1 MSYPHPLDILF
12 LTNFSDYCYRAIPAI
27 AQLADAF
34 HTRLTLMHV
43 FDPRRTSQEKAAQA
57 LESFFPE
64 ADRYPFC
71 RRLAV
76 PGPLLEAVKRHVE
89 MWPVNLI
96 AAPASDP
103 IGLPRIGEQSLR
115 ARIIEECGVPVW
127 SLGRRVRPDRLLQP
141 VKNVACWLDFHAHK
155 QDHLPFAI
163 EFAHKLGATLHLLR
177 TLPPVHEGSVVH
189 ASHAD
194 RALHPAGSA
203 EEILR
208 MCVDAPLLPRIHV
221 GWGEGRRAAL
231 RMLAECEADVLFLRS
246 EGFRL
251 SRWLGLG
258 LGWGDAVSCPAIHIG
273 GRLTVPVW
281 NLEPGPAGLAAIP
294 PAAQSGRA
302 RHWQAVASAGGPGFL
317 R

>member
-43 FDPRRTSQEKAAQA
+43 FDPRRTTQEKAAQT
-57 LESFFPE
+57 LDSFFPE

-76 PGPLLEAVKRHVE
+76 PGPLLAAVKRHVE

-103 IGLPRIGEQSLR
+103 IGLPRIGERSLR

-127 SLGRRVRPDRLLQP
+127 TIGRRVRPDRLLQP
-141 VKNVACWLDFHAHK
+141 IKNVACWLDFYAPR
-155 QDHLPFAI
+155 QDHLNFAI
-163 EFAHKLGATLHLLR
+163 ELAHKLRATLHLVR
-177 TLPPVHEGSVVH
+177 TLPPIHEGSVVH

-194 RALHPAGSA
+194 RALHPASAA

-208 MCVDAPLLPRIHV
+208 MCAGAPLVPRIHV
-221 GWGEGRRAAL
+221 NWGEGRRSAAQL
-231 RMLAECEADVLFLRS
+231 VADCEADLLVLRGD
-246 EGFRL
+246 GFQF
-251 SRWLGLG
+251 SRWVGLG
-258 LGWGDAVSCPAIHIG
+258 VGWGDSVSCPAIYIG
-273 GRLTVPVW
+273 SQLTIPVW
-281 NLEPGPAGLAAIP
+281 NLEPGPAAVPAAL
-294 PAAQSGRA
+294 PAAQSTRA
-302 RHWQAVASAGGPGFL
+302 RHRQAVASADSPGLL